1 MAANQE
7 IDALLQELGRLVAAG
22 LGSSDQLGAMLE
34 RLYRQ
39 GYAVR
44 VELDGKAGSPSL
56 VQLTLVPLK
65 RSLPSERF
73 VAGVLAPPAAERLS
87 ADKPSADRPAEAVPF
102 QPYRID
108 GRDAA
113 FLQSIGIDG
122 TRRAS
127 RSRRS

>member
-39 GYAVR
+39 GYSVR

-56 VQLTLVPLK
+56 LQLTLVPLK
-65 RSLPSERF
+65 RWLPTERF
-73 VAGVLAPPAAERLS
+73 VAGVLAPPAEKPAAES
-87 ADKPSADRPAEAVPF
+87 EVPF
-102 QPYRID
+102 RPYRID

>member
-39 GYAVR
+39 GYSVR

-56 VQLTLVPLK
+56 LQLTLVPLK
-65 RSLPSERF
+65 RSLPTERF
-73 VAGVLAPPAAERLS
+73 TAGVLAPPPADKLAAE
-87 ADKPSADRPAEAVPF
+87 PAEVPF
-102 QPYRID
+102 RPYRID

-113 FLQSIGIDG
+113 FLKSIGIDG